1 MESLSIEPGE
11 NVCFALGKV
20 ICPGIDELC
29 RQIGSDLEIEGQIVF
44 LSDYGKLKRHF
55 AIVQAKGIHIPLIV
69 PIENLQLSRHSIE
82 ESKQT
87 LISKD
92 KLAG

>member
-1 MESLSIEPGE
+1 MESVSVEPGE
-11 NVCFALGKV
+11 SVRFALGEA

-44 LSDYGKLKRHF
+44 LSDYGKIGRHF
-55 AIVQAKGIHIPLIV
+55 AIVQVKGIHTPLIV
-69 PIENLQLSRHSIE
+69 PVANLQLSRPSVE

-87 LISKD
+87 LIGKD